1 MCGIAGYI
9 RLDGRPLVREEAVP
23 LLTAMGDSMHHR
35 GPDDTRIM
43 LWENVGFIFKR
54 LSIVDLSGGAQPL
67 ETADGTI
74 CAMVNGAIYNHREI
88 RARLAHRDA
97 LRTQSDCE
105 VIPYLYLEHG
115 RELFT
120 PVNGMF
126 AVALLDRRKRRVLL
140 ARDRLGV
147 KPLFYSIVDGGRG
160 LVFASEL
167 KGLFAHPTVPR
178 EFDWHRAL
186 AHRGAGRETQPEEYP
201 SGFRGIERVP
211 AASFLEVEL
220 TRGTVAI
227 EKYWR
232 LPDRSEPSAYR
243 PASFYV
249 DGYRTLLEDSVR
261 LRLMAD
267 VGYGL
272 FLSGGL
278 DSSTVAAIAARSG
291 RFPTFSVLGRSTA
304 GDGDAAGAREV
315 AANLGLPNHQ
325 VVFDEETIAV
335 TPDDWRRL
343 LWHCEMPWLTA
354 EQLYKFYLHAF
365 ARERYPDLKVM
376 LLGQGSDEFNGGYMA
391 TILGRDAAWKSDDWD
406 SVGQRLRAIQ
416 TKRAVARADINDRY
430 GDLFQGGALS
440 PAFASQAAG
449 RTEARVTWDLYV
461 GAFRGN
467 LDYHLWHEDRTAAAH
482 SIENRVPFLDYRLV
496 EFLARVPVE
505 HHAELFADKK
515 ILRRAAAGLLP
526 PRVAARPK
534 GYFFYGKQQHHA
546 FRMMYAILSRNGG
559 ELIEQAIAG
568 STRTGG
574 PLDPDR
580 FRAYVAEV
588 GRDPACRDVGRL
600 LGLVNMG
607 LLADMADRQFVS
619 APVAGCLPVGDAVV
633 PEWAG
638 PAKLPRVSP
647 LAEPTDDMVVSL
659 AAGARVVVVPQGSE
673 DAPRSGVYLLTRTRK
688 DEIKSPAW
696 AQFLIRVDGNK
707 TLGQIVDALRI
718 NRSTV
723 RKHCRRALEDGIL
736 ELRMPDRRPASAP
749 IGEMANLDA

>member
-9 RLDGRPLVREEAVP
+9 RLDGRPLARESALP
-23 LLTAMGDSMHHR
+23 ILTAMGGAMHHR

-67 ETADGTI
+67 ETEDGTV

-115 RELFT
+115 RALFT

-126 AVALLDRRKRRVLL
+126 AVALLDRRQRRVLL
-140 ARDRLGV
+140 ARDRVGV
-147 KPLFYSIVDGGRG
+147 KPLFYSIVDGGRA

-167 KGLFAHPTVPR
+167 KGLFAHPAVPR
-178 EFDWHRAL
+178 QFDWHQAL
-186 AHRGAGRETQPEEYP
+186 VRRGAGQETQPEDCP

-220 TRGTVAI
+220 TRGTVQI
-227 EKYWR
+227 EKYWS
-232 LPDRSEPSAYR
+232 LPDRVEPSENR

-249 DGYRTLLEDSVR
+249 DGCRALLEDSVQ

-278 DSSTVAAIAARSG
+278 DSSTIAAIAARAG
-291 RFPTFSVLGRSTA
+291 RFPTFSVLSRSTV
-304 GDGDAAGAREV
+304 GNGDAVGAREV

-365 ARERYPDLKVM
+365 ARERYPDLKVI
-376 LLGQGSDEFNGGYMA
+376 LLGQGSDEFNGGYIGL
-391 TILGRDAAWKSDDWD
+391 ILGHEAAWKADDWH
-406 SVGQRLRAIQ
+406 SVGQRLRAVQ
-416 TKRAVARADINDRY
+416 TERAVARADISQPYR
-430 GDLFQGGALS
+430 DLFQGGALS
-440 PAFASQAAG
+440 PAFASRAAG
-449 RTEARVTWDLYV
+449 RPETRVTWDLYV
-461 GAFRGN
+461 GMFRGN

-482 SIENRVPFLDYRLV
+482 SIENRLPFLDYRLV

-505 HHAELFADKK
+505 HHAELFADKT
-515 ILRRAAAGLLP
+515 ILRRAAADLLP
-526 PRVAARPK
+526 QRVAARRK
-534 GYFFYGKQQHHA
+534 GYFFYGKQEHRA
-546 FRMMYAILSRNGG
+546 FRMMYAILSRKGG
-559 ELIEQAIAG
+559 ELIEQAIAC

-580 FRAYVAEV
+580 FRAYAAEV
-588 GRDPACRDVGRL
+588 GRDPACRDVERL
-600 LGLVNMG
+600 LSLVNMG
-607 LLADMADRQFVS
+607 LLADMAERQFVNT
-619 APVAGCLPVGDAVV
+619 PVARSLPVSDALA
-633 PEWAG
+633 PEWAQMAAS
-638 PAKLPRVSP
+638 PAVPE
-647 LAEPTDDMVVSL
+647 LADPTDDMVLSF
-659 AAGARVVVVPQGSE
+659 APGARVVVVPHGSE
-673 DAPRSGVYLLTRTRK
+673 GALKAGVHLLTGTRR

-696 AQFLIRVDGNK
+696 AQFLIRVDGSK
-707 TLGQIVDALRI
+707 TLGQIVDGLRI

-736 ELRMPDRRPASAP
+736 EMRMPTRQPADAP
-749 IGEMANLDA
+749 VGEMANLDA